1 MNKRIITSLYRKEIT
16 DILRDKKTMLMMIV
30 VPLILYP
37 LLFMGSLMFVSKMAN
52 ASTEKSYTVA
62 LDGVKDPAT
71 MKAIFKDKGAE
82 RDYSFEFVEP
92 DGDITDASMLEEGKI
107 DVYITESVSD
117 NRPYYSINYLASE
130 TDSRTAAGMA
140 ENILSDYRTD
150 LTSIKLKDLSL
161 SEDEIL
167 KPVQY
172 AYKDH
177 SSNEENIGYL
187 MGMIIPFLMIVS
199 VLMGA
204 MYPAIDT
211 TAGEKERGTLETM
224 LTLPV
229 SNKELITAKFMAVST
244 IAVASALLNLL
255 SMGFVTV
262 YVADSMKLAGTA
274 QISGW
279 KFVPSLLI
287 TLLCVVS
294 FAMFTSAVSL
304 CVCIRAGSFKE
315 AQNISTPLMLIFMMG
330 GMAAMI
336 PDMKLDNVT
345 SLIPVVNI
353 SMLISSLFK
362 FDFDPGLILMVLL
375 SNVAYSALAVIIMA
389 EVFAAE
395 DVLFSD
401 PSSSIRVLNRRSDMK
416 KGAMPGIGDLIL
428 LFAVLLLVVLFAG
441 STAVLRYGVY
451 GLMIE
456 QTLIFA
462 LPVLYAWYIKADM
475 KKLFS
480 LKIPKISALLGGFI
494 AYVGLWLITMVVQ
507 AYLVEWFPSV
517 GETQEGLIN
526 LWEGKSLLIMAV
538 SSAVFPGICEEI
550 AFRGFMLGTL
560 KNKYSPIKAVLI
572 TGILF
577 GAYHM
582 NILQFVGAGLLGILF
597 SYIVWKGESI
607 YVTMFLHILNNFVAV
622 YMTYNADL
630 INERFPELLAG
641 VPSPAQT
648 IAMLA
653 GGAVLMT
660 LGVLML
666 RGRKRKA

>member
-62 LDGVKDPAT
+62 LDGVNDPVA

-92 DGDITDASMLEEGKI
+92 DGDMTDASMLEEGKI

-140 ENILSDYRTD
+140 ENMLSDYRTD

-274 QISGW
+274 QISGL

-480 LKIPKISALLGGFI
+480 LKIPKISSLLGGFI

-507 AYLVEWFPSV
+507 AYLVDWFPSI
-517 GETQEGLIN
+517 GQSQEGLIN

-538 SSAVFPGICEEI
+538 SSAVFPGICEEV

-560 KNKYSPIKAVLI
+560 KNKYSPVKAVLI

-607 YVTMFLHILNNFVAV
+607 YVTMFLHILNNFVVV

-630 INERFPELLAG
+630 INERFPELLSG

>member
-1 MNKRIITSLYRKEIT
+1 MNKRIVASLYKKEII

-30 VPLILYP
+30 VPLVLYP
-37 LLFMGSLMFVSKMAN
+37 LLFVGTMMLMKSMMN

-62 LDGVKDPAT
+62 LDMTKDPAA
-71 MKAIFKDKGAE
+71 MKSIFEEKGKE
-82 RDYSFEFVEP
+82 REYSFEFMTPEAGSS
-92 DGDITDASMLEEGKI
+92 DKEMLEEGLI

-117 NRPYYSINYLASE
+117 DRPYYNICYMASE

-140 ENILSDYRTD
+140 EDVLSDYRTE
-150 LTSIKLKDLSL
+150 LTSSIIKDMSL

-167 KPVQY
+167 KPIKYV
-172 AYKDH
+172 YKDL
-177 SSNEENIGYL
+177 SSNEQNVGYII
-187 MGMIIPFLMIVS
+187 GMIVPFLMIVS

-204 MYPAIDT
+204 LYPAIDT

-229 SNKELITAKFMAVST
+229 SNRELITAKFLAVST
-244 IAVASALLNLL
+244 IAVGAALLNLF
-255 SMGFVTV
+255 SMGALTV
-262 YVADSMKLAGTA
+262 YTADTMNLAG
-274 QISGW
+274 SS
-279 KFVPSLLI
+279 SLQAASFIPALFI
-287 TLLCVVS
+287 TLLCVAT
-294 FAMFTSAVSL
+294 FAMFASAVSL

-315 AQNISTPLMLIFMMG
+315 AQNLSTPVMIVFMMA
-330 GMAAMI
+330 GMSTMI
-336 PDMKLDNVT
+336 PNLELNTVT
-345 SLIPVVNI
+345 ALIPIVNI
-353 SMLISSLFK
+353 SLLINSLFR
-362 FDFDPGLILMVLL
+362 FDYDAGLILMVLV
-375 SNVAYSALAVIIMA
+375 SNIAYSCLAVVFMSEI
-389 EVFAAE
+389 FAAE
-395 DVLFSD
+395 DVLFGD
-401 PSSSIRVLNRRSDMK
+401 PSSSVKLLNRRDDIK
-416 KGAMPGIGDLIL
+416 KGGMPGIGDLIL

-462 LPVLYAWYIKADM
+462 LPGLYAWYIKADM

-630 INERFPELLAG
+630 INERFPELLSG

-666 RGRKRKA
+666 RGRKPKA

>member
-62 LDGVKDPAT
+62 LDGVNDPAA
-71 MKAIFKDKGAE
+71 MKEIFKDKGAE

-92 DGDITDASMLEEGKI
+92 DGDMTDASMLEEGKI

-140 ENILSDYRTD
+140 ENMLSDYRTD

-274 QISGW
+274 QISGL

-480 LKIPKISALLGGFI
+480 LKIPKISSLLGGFI

-507 AYLVEWFPSV
+507 AYLVDWFPSI
-517 GETQEGLIN
+517 GQSQEGLIN

-560 KNKYSPIKAVLI
+560 KNKYSPVKAVLI

-597 SYIVWKGESI
+597 SYIVWKDESI
-607 YVTMFLHILNNFVAV
+607 YVTMFLHILNNFIAV
-622 YMTYNADL
+622 YMTYNAEQIDEL
-630 INERFPELLAG
+630 FPALASG
-641 VPSPAQT
+641 VPSPAAT
-648 IAMLA
+648 AGMLA

-666 RGRKRKA
+666 RGRKQKA

>member
-62 LDGVKDPAT
+62 LDGVNDPVA

-92 DGDITDASMLEEGKI
+92 DGDMTDASMLEEGKI

-140 ENILSDYRTD
+140 ENMLSDYRTD

-274 QISGW
+274 QISGL

-480 LKIPKISALLGGFI
+480 LKIPKISSLLGGFI

-507 AYLVEWFPSV
+507 AYLVDWFPSI
-517 GETQEGLIN
+517 GQSQEGLIN

-538 SSAVFPGICEEI
+538 SSAVFPGICEEV

-560 KNKYSPIKAVLI
+560 KNKYSPVKAVLI

-630 INERFPELLAG
+630 INERFPELLSG

>member
-630 INERFPELLAG
+630 INERFPELLSG